1 MPEIKSYAPGI
12 YARSETL
19 VQATRDLDRGRT
31 TEAAV
36 QDQREVDLR
45 SFLDAQREAGLD
57 YLSDGLLNWQDIF
70 RPFDEAARGLEPGPL
85 TRFLNTNTFYRAP
98 AVTEEAPTL
107 VEPLGEPY
115 FRIGD
120 LPRNRWVVTL
130 PSPHA
135 LAEFAAGDLE
145 PRAVAEGVLGPQIRW
160 LAGNGCAIVV
170 LQETALFDGGI
181 DVYPLSDALDA
192 LQSPLPIALQ
202 LPFGDSGDVLGELVE
217 LDVEAIGVD
226 LYATDLE
233 ALPRPFPKTL
243 LAGVVDARNS
253 LVEEPGDLAEF
264 GRQLLEELEGELHF
278 VPNGDLQFV
287 PEKIARQK
295 VLRLGG
301 GKNPERGT
309 IDDRDPFRDPRDREP
324 CQARLAREGN
334 SRPPRREKDVE
345 EAREWGWRLGIDS
358 GELAEILR
366 KGGVSLTR
374 RR

>member
-1 MPEIKSYAPGI
+1 LPEIRSYAPGI
-12 YARSETL
+12 YARSEEL
-19 VQATRDLDRGRT
+19 VQATRDLDRGRA
-31 TEAAV
+31 TEEAV
-36 QDQREVDLR
+36 EERRESDLR

-98 AVTEEAPTL
+98 AVTGEAPKL

-120 LPRNRWVVTL
+120 LPRNRWVATL

-135 LAEFAAGDLE
+135 LAVSASGELE
-145 PRAVAEGVLGPQIRW
+145 PRAVAEGVLGPQVRW
-160 LAGNGCAIVV
+160 LAGNGCAMVV
-170 LQETALFDGGI
+170 LQETALFGGRI

-192 LQSPLPIALQ
+192 LQCPLPVALQ
-202 LPFGDSGDVLGELVE
+202 LPFGDSGDTLGELVE
-217 LDVEAIGVD
+217 LDVEALGVD
-226 LYATDLE
+226 FYATDLE

-253 LVEEPGDLAEF
+253 LLEEPEALADL
-264 GRQLLEELEGELHF
+264 GQQLLEELEGELHL

-295 VLRLGG
+295 VLRLGEAA
-301 GKNPERGT
+301 KV
-309 IDDRDPFRDPRDREP
+309 
-324 CQARLAREGN
+324 L
-334 SRPPRREKDVE
+334 KE
-345 EAREWGWRLGIDS
+345 EQ
-358 GELAEILR
+358 
-366 KGGVSLTR
+366 
-374 RR
+374 

>member
-1 MPEIKSYAPGI
+1 MMARKHRAIKRRLDLPEIKSYAPGI

-36 QDQREVDLR
+36 QDQREADLR

-85 TRFLNTNTFYRAP
+85 KRSLNTNTFYRAP
-98 AVTEEAPTL
+98 VVIEEAPRL

-160 LAGNGCAIVV
+160 LAGNGCAVVV

-181 DVYPLSDALDA
+181 DVYP

-295 VLRLGG
+295 VLRLGEAARIL
-301 GKNPERGT
+301 KEER
-309 IDDRDPFRDPRDREP
+309 
-324 CQARLAREGN
+324 
-334 SRPPRREKDVE
+334 
-345 EAREWGWRLGIDS
+345 
-358 GELAEILR
+358 
-366 KGGVSLTR
+366 
-374 RR
+374 

>member
-1 MPEIKSYAPGI
+1 LPEIKSYAPGI

-192 LQSPLPIALQ
+192 LQSPLPVALQ

-295 VLRLGG
+295 VLRLGEAARIL
-301 GKNPERGT
+301 KEER
-309 IDDRDPFRDPRDREP
+309 
-324 CQARLAREGN
+324 
-334 SRPPRREKDVE
+334 
-345 EAREWGWRLGIDS
+345 
-358 GELAEILR
+358 
-366 KGGVSLTR
+366 
-374 RR
+374 